1 MGLFYLQSEAIYLI
15 YFNLMSNP
23 LIYNGNPGPISGS
36 TPFGFYDND
45 TEYQNDGPKVANYCA
60 RKLGYPVLDVE
71 LQDLN
76 IYACFEEA
84 VSVYAEEL
92 YQLKIKDNYL
102 TLEGQ
107 PTSSLL
113 NNTVVSPNLTNLLN
127 ISETYSQPAG
137 VGGFVSWK
145 SGSLLLTASVQNYD
159 LYDWAVNT
167 QGMNPNDRIVI
178 QRVMYQAPPALY
190 QYGYGSYYPQLGG
203 AGAWPGNWGGYGFA
217 GWGGVGNGATYY
229 PVFWT
234 ISMLQEV
241 EMQNMV
247 NLPAWTFELIGTNLR
262 LMPIPTQ
269 NGGRVSLQYAF
280 QSDLMSLTENSPYG
294 NNQGLVAN
302 ASMAPYGLI
311 TYSDLNQPAKQ
322 WTKEY
327 TAALTSEL
335 LGLIRGKYQVVQ
347 IPGAE
352 TTLNFADLIARGQKM
367 QQDLRE
373 KLRLDLEDMSR
384 QKQLERKQSEN
395 DSLKDTLVNI
405 PIPMFIG

>member
-1 MGLFYLQSEAIYLI
+1 MANPTIYD
-15 YFNLMSNP
+15 
-23 LIYNGNPGPISGS
+23 GNPGPISGS

-45 TEYQNDGPKVANYCA
+45 VDFQNDGPKVANYCA

-71 LQDLN
+71 LNDLN

-113 NNTVVSPNLTNLLN
+113 NNTVVSPNLTNLVN
-127 ISETYSQPAG
+127 IAETYGQVAG

-145 SGSLLLTASVQNYD
+145 SGSVQLTASVQNYD
-159 LYDWAVNT
+159 LYEWAVNT
-167 QGMNPNDRIVI
+167 QGMASTDRLVV

-203 AGAWPGNWGGYGFA
+203 AGAWPGNWGGYGYG
-217 GWGGVGNGATYY
+217 GWGGVGNAVTYY

-234 ISMLQEV
+234 IQMLQEV
-241 EMQNMV
+241 EMQNTV

-262 LMPIPTQ
+262 VMPIPTGA
-269 NGGRVSLQYAF
+269 GGCISLQYAF

-294 NNQGLVAN
+294 DNQGLVAN

-322 WTKEY
+322 WTKEF

-335 LGLIRGKYQVVQ
+335 LGLVRGKYTVVN

-352 TTLNFADLIARGQKM
+352 TTLNFADLIARGQAM
-367 QQDLRE
+367 QKELRE

-384 QKQLERKQSEN
+384 QKQLERKESEN
-395 DSLKDTLVNI
+395 NSLESTLTNI
-405 PIPMFIG
+405 PLMVYVG

>member
-1 MGLFYLQSEAIYLI
+1 MANPTIYD
-15 YFNLMSNP
+15 
-23 LIYNGNPGPISGS
+23 GNPGPISGS

-71 LQDLN
+71 LNDLN

-84 VSVYAEEL
+84 VSIYAEEL

-113 NNTVVSPNLTNLLN
+113 NNTVVSPNLTNLIN
-127 ISETYSQPAG
+127 ISETYGQPAG

-145 SGSLLLTASVQNYD
+145 SGSLEMIAGVQNYD

-167 QGMNPNDRIVI
+167 QGMDPGDRVIV

-190 QYGYGSYYPQLGG
+190 QYGAGSYYPQLGG
-203 AGAWPGNWGGYGFA
+203 AGAWPSAWGGYGY
-217 GWGGVGNGATYY
+217 GGPGGVGNNVTYY

-234 ISMLQEV
+234 ISMIQEV
-241 EMQNMV
+241 EMQNTV
-247 NLPAWTFELIGTNLR
+247 NLPAFSFELIGTNIR
-262 LMPIPTQ
+262 IMPVPMY
-269 NGGRVSLQYAF
+269 GGRNVSIQYCF

-294 NNQGLVAN
+294 DNQGLVAN

-335 LGLIRGKYQVVQ
+335 LGLVRGKYQQVQ

-352 TTLNFADLIARGQKM
+352 TTLNFNDLITRGKEAQLA
-367 QQDLRE
+367 LRD
-373 KLRLDLEDMSR
+373 KLRADLEDMSR

-405 PIPMFIG
+405 PIPIFIG

>member
-1 MGLFYLQSEAIYLI
+1 MANPTIYD
-15 YFNLMSNP
+15 
-23 LIYNGNPGPISGS
+23 GNPGPISGS

-45 TEYQNDGPKVANYCA
+45 TDYQNDGPKVANYCA

-71 LQDLN
+71 LNDLN

-102 TLEGQ
+102 SLEGQ
-107 PTSSLL
+107 QTSSLL
-113 NNTVVSPNLTNLLN
+113 NNTVISPNLTNLVN
-127 ISETYSQPAG
+127 IAETYGQVAG

-145 SGSLLLTASVQNYD
+145 SGSLQLTSSVQNYD

-167 QGMNPNDRIVI
+167 QGMATTDRIII

-203 AGAWPGNWGGYGFA
+203 VGAWPGSWGGAGFGGYGGA
-217 GWGGVGNGATYY
+217 NAATYY

-234 ISMLQEV
+234 IQRIQEA
-241 EMQNMV
+241 EMQNTV
-247 NLPAWTFELIGTNLR
+247 NLPAWTFELIGTNIR
-262 LMPIPTQ
+262 IFPIPYGE
-269 NGGRVSLQYAF
+269 GGRISLQYAF

-294 NNQGLVAN
+294 DNQGLVAN

-322 WTKEY
+322 WTKEF

-335 LGLIRGKYQVVQ
+335 LGLVRGKYTVVN

-352 TTLNFADLIARGQKM
+352 TTLNFADLIARGQTM
-367 QQDLRE
+367 QKELRE

-384 QKQLERKQSEN
+384 QKQLERKESEN
-395 DSLKDTLVNI
+395 NSLESTLTNI
-405 PIPMFIG
+405 PLMVYVG

>member
-15 YFNLMSNP
+15 YLNLMANP

-45 TEYQNDGPKVANYCA
+45 TEYQQDGPKVANYCA

-84 VSVYAEEL
+84 VSIYAEEL

-127 ISETYSQPAG
+127 ISETYGQPAG

-145 SGSLLLTASVQNYD
+145 SGSLDLKANVQNYD

-167 QGMNPNDRIVI
+167 QGMDPNDRIVI

-217 GWGGVGNGATYY
+217 GWGGVGNAVTYY

-241 EMQNMV
+241 EMQNTV

-262 LMPIPTQ
+262 LMPIPRGD
-269 NGGRVSLQYAF
+269 GGKISLQYAF

-294 NNQGLVAN
+294 DNQGLVAN
-302 ASMAPYGLI
+302 PSMAPYGLI
-311 TYSDLNQPAKQ
+311 TYSDINQPGKQ
-322 WTKEY
+322 WIKEY

-335 LGLIRGKYQVVQ
+335 LGLVRGKYQVVQ

-352 TTLNFADLIARGQKM
+352 TTLNYADLISRGQAM
-367 QQDLRE
+367 QKDLRE

>member
-1 MGLFYLQSEAIYLI
+1 MANPTIYD
-15 YFNLMSNP
+15 
-23 LIYNGNPGPISGS
+23 GNPGPISGS

-71 LQDLN
+71 LNDLN

-84 VSVYAEEL
+84 VSIYAEEL

-113 NNTVVSPNLTNLLN
+113 NNTVVSPNLTNLIN
-127 ISETYSQPAG
+127 ISETYGQPAG

-145 SGSLLLTASVQNYD
+145 SGSLEMTASQQNYD
-159 LYDWAVNT
+159 LYTWAVNT
-167 QGMNPNDRIVI
+167 QGMATTDRLIV

-190 QYGYGSYYPQLGG
+190 GYGYGAYYPQLGG
-203 AGAWPGNWGGYGFA
+203 SGAWPGD
-217 GWGGVGNGATYY
+217 WGGVGGFAGGGAGNSVTYY

-234 ISMLQEV
+234 IAQIQEL
-241 EMQNMV
+241 EMSNQV
-247 NLPAWTFELIGTNLR
+247 RLPAFSFELIGTNLR
-262 LMPIPTQ
+262 IMPIPVQ
-269 NGGRVSLQYAF
+269 GGRNISIQYAF

-294 NNQGLVAN
+294 DNQGLVAN

-335 LGLIRGKYQVVQ
+335 LGLIRGKYQQVQ

-352 TTLNFADLIARGQKM
+352 TTLNFADLISRGQAR
-367 QQDLRE
+367 QTQLRE
-373 KLRLDLEDMSR
+373 ILRTDLEDMSR
-384 QKQLERKQSEN
+384 QKQLETHYQTMPSGVVQWIRCESYQKN
-395 DSLKDTLVNI
+395 K
-405 PIPMFIG
+405 

>member
-1 MGLFYLQSEAIYLI
+1 MANPTIYD
-15 YFNLMSNP
+15 
-23 LIYNGNPGPISGS
+23 GNPGPISGS

-45 TEYQNDGPKVANYCA
+45 TDYQNDGPKVANYCA

-71 LQDLN
+71 LNDLN

-102 TLEGQ
+102 SLEGQ
-107 PTSSLL
+107 STSSLL
-113 NNTVVSPNLTNLLN
+113 NTTVVSPNLTNLVN
-127 ISETYSQPAG
+127 IAETYGQVAG

-145 SGSLLLTASVQNYD
+145 SGSLELTASVQNYD
-159 LYDWAVNT
+159 LYNWAVNT
-167 QGMNPNDRIVI
+167 QGMATTDRLIV

-190 QYGYGSYYPQLGG
+190 QYGYGNYYPQLGG
-203 AGAWPGNWGGYGFA
+203 VGAWPGSWGGAGF
-217 GWGGVGNGATYY
+217 GGGLGGANAATYY

-234 ISMLQEV
+234 IQRIQEA
-241 EMQNMV
+241 EMQNTV
-247 NLPAWTFELIGTNLR
+247 NLPAWTFELIGTNIR
-262 LMPIPTQ
+262 IFPIPYGE
-269 NGGRVSLQYAF
+269 GGRISLQYAF

-294 NNQGLVAN
+294 DNQGLVAN

-335 LGLIRGKYQVVQ
+335 LGLVRGKYTVVN

-352 TTLNFADLIARGQKM
+352 TTLNFADLISRGQAM
-367 QQDLRE
+367 QKELRE

-384 QKQLERKQSEN
+384 QKQLERKESEN
-395 DSLKDTLVNI
+395 NSLESTLTNI
-405 PIPMFIG
+405 PLMVYVG

>member
-1 MGLFYLQSEAIYLI
+1 MA
-15 YFNLMSNP
+15 NP

-84 VSVYAEEL
+84 VSIYAEEL

-102 TLEGQ
+102 TLEGT
-107 PTSSLL
+107 PTGSLL
-113 NNTVVSPNLTNLLN
+113 NNTVVSPNLTNVIN
-127 ISETYSQPAG
+127 ISETYGQPAG

-145 SGSLLLTASVQNYD
+145 SGSIDLKAYEQNYD
-159 LYDWAVNT
+159 LYDWAVHHE
-167 QGMNPNDRIVI
+167 GMDPNDRIMV
-178 QRVMYQAPPALY
+178 QRVMYQPPPALY

-217 GWGGVGNGATYY
+217 GWGGVGNQVTYY

-234 ISMLQEV
+234 LQMLQEV
-241 EMQNMV
+241 EMQNEV
-247 NLPAWTFELIGTNLR
+247 NLPNWSFELIGTNLR

-269 NGGRVSLQYAF
+269 DGGKVSIQYAF

-302 ASMAPYGLI
+302 ASLAPYGLI
-311 TYSDLNQPAKQ
+311 TYTDINQPGKQ
-322 WTKEY
+322 WIKEY

-352 TTLNFADLIARGQKM
+352 TTLNFADLISRGQTM
-367 QQDLRE
+367 QQALRE

-395 DSLKDTLVNI
+395 ESLSSTLNNI
-405 PIPMFIG
+405 PIPVFIG

>member
-1 MGLFYLQSEAIYLI
+1 MANPTIYD
-15 YFNLMSNP
+15 
-23 LIYNGNPGPISGS
+23 GNPGPISGS

-45 TEYQNDGPKVANYCA
+45 VDFQNDGPKVANYCA

-71 LQDLN
+71 LNDLN

-113 NNTVVSPNLTNLLN
+113 NNTVVSPNLTNLVN
-127 ISETYSQPAG
+127 IAETYGQVAG

-145 SGSLLLTASVQNYD
+145 SGSVQLTASVQNYD
-159 LYDWAVNT
+159 LYEWAVNT
-167 QGMNPNDRIVI
+167 QGMASTDRLVV

-203 AGAWPGNWGGYGFA
+203 AGAWPGNWGGYGYG
-217 GWGGVGNGATYY
+217 GWGGVGNAVTYY

-234 ISMLQEV
+234 IQMLQEV
-241 EMQNMV
+241 EMQNTV

-262 LMPIPTQ
+262 VMPIPTGA
-269 NGGRVSLQYAF
+269 GGRISLQYAF

-294 NNQGLVAN
+294 DNQGLVAN

-322 WTKEY
+322 WTKEF

-335 LGLIRGKYQVVQ
+335 LGLVRGKYTVVN

-352 TTLNFADLIARGQKM
+352 TTLNFADLIARGQAM
-367 QQDLRE
+367 QKELRE

-384 QKQLERKQSEN
+384 QKQLERKESEN
-395 DSLKDTLVNI
+395 NSLENTLTNI
-405 PIPMFIG
+405 PLMVYVG

>member
-1 MGLFYLQSEAIYLI
+1 MANPTIYDG
-15 YFNLMSNP
+15 S
-23 LIYNGNPGPISGS
+23 PGPISGS

-45 TEYQNDGPKVANYCA
+45 TDYQNDGPKVANYCA

-71 LQDLN
+71 LNDLN

-113 NNTVVSPNLTNLLN
+113 NNTVVSPNLTNLIN
-127 ISETYSQPAG
+127 ISETYGQPAG

-145 SGSLLLTASVQNYD
+145 SGSVQLTASVQNYD
-159 LYDWAVNT
+159 LYEWAVNT
-167 QGMNPNDRIVI
+167 QGMAPTDRLVV

-203 AGAWPGNWGGYGFA
+203 VGAWPGSWGGAGF
-217 GWGGVGNGATYY
+217 GGFGGANAATYY

-234 ISMLQEV
+234 IQRIQEA
-241 EMQNMV
+241 EMQNTV

-262 LMPIPTQ
+262 VFPIPTGA
-269 NGGRVSLQYAF
+269 GGRISLQYAF

-294 NNQGLVAN
+294 DNQGLVAN

-335 LGLIRGKYQVVQ
+335 LGLVRGKYTVVN

-352 TTLNFADLIARGQKM
+352 TTLNFADLIARGQAM
-367 QQDLRE
+367 QKELRE
-373 KLRLDLEDMSR
+373 KLRMDLEDMSR
-384 QKQLERKQSEN
+384 QKQLERKESEN
-395 DSLKDTLVNI
+395 NSLESTLTNI
-405 PIPMFIG
+405 PLMVYVG

>member
-1 MGLFYLQSEAIYLI
+1 MANPTIYDG
-15 YFNLMSNP
+15 S
-23 LIYNGNPGPISGS
+23 PGPISGS

-45 TEYQNDGPKVANYCA
+45 TDYQNDGPKVANYCA

-71 LQDLN
+71 LNDLN

-113 NNTVVSPNLTNLLN
+113 NNTVVSPNLTNLIN
-127 ISETYSQPAG
+127 ISETYGQPAG
-137 VGGFVSWK
+137 VGGFVDWK
-145 SGSLLLTASVQNYD
+145 SGSVQLTASVQNYD
-159 LYDWAVNT
+159 LYEWAVNT
-167 QGMNPNDRIVI
+167 QGMAPTDRLVV

-203 AGAWPGNWGGYGFA
+203 VGAWPGSWGGAGFGGYGGA
-217 GWGGVGNGATYY
+217 NAATYY

-234 ISMLQEV
+234 IQRIQEA
-241 EMQNMV
+241 EMQNTV

-262 LMPIPTQ
+262 VFPIPYGA
-269 NGGRVSLQYAF
+269 GGRISLQYAF

-294 NNQGLVAN
+294 DNQGLVAN

-335 LGLIRGKYQVVQ
+335 LGLVRGKYTVVN

-352 TTLNFADLIARGQKM
+352 TTLNFADLISRGQAM
-367 QQDLRE
+367 QKELRE

-384 QKQLERKQSEN
+384 QKQLERKESEN
-395 DSLKDTLVNI
+395 NSLESTLTNI
-405 PIPMFIG
+405 PLMVYVG